1 MHTFQLKLKEIKGKI
16 RKWNREEFGHIME
29 EKQKLEK
36 EMEDIQQQIILEGRD
51 EERSKEEGRI
61 INQLEERRKQE
72 EIMWRQKSRINW
84 LREGE
89 RNTKFFH
96 QAMIQNRQRNQ
107 IFSIKTAEGER
118 VVEQEGIERVLVD
131 YHKGIFTE
139 TQEARGEAIDHIC
152 KEIPKLITTEQ
163 NKALMHAATMEEV
176 EEVVMNMKKG
186 KAPRPDGF
194 TVEFYQAGWHFLG
207 QEILE
212 AIEESRLKQK
222 IWPGINS
229 TFLTLIPKSNNSE
242 EAQGFR
248 PIALCNVIYKIIAT
262 LIAKRLK
269 PLLPSI
275 ISPEQTSF
283 VEGRQIL
290 DGLVVTQEMI
300 HSLNQK
306 KQRGMMIKLDLSK
319 AYDCLSWRYLRKV
332 LEVYGFEK
340 RWIEWIYS
348 MISTPIFS
356 ILVNGTPTKT
366 FNASRGIRQG
376 DPISPFLFILA
387 AEGLERII
395 KREIRK
401 KKISGLKPWGNN
413 LAITHQ
419 QFVDDIMLFGEV
431 SIKEVRAIKE
441 VLEIFMEASGME
453 INKEKSCTFIFNTP
467 EAIKDHLTRTLGFR
481 QGDLPTKYLGNQL
494 DIHPTRMKNWP
505 EVIDKIKRRLTSWSF
520 RSLNIASRIV
530 LLKSV
535 LQSIPIYPL
544 STKAASKG
552 VCTKLREIFGKFV
565 WGGPKQQRKWA
576 LVSWKN
582 LIQRKEEGRLADRL
596 RIEEVPK
603 GSSIWDLASQN
614 KDVVNQHAF
623 WEIRGGSNAKF
634 WEDGWQ
640 QKGKMVEIQ
649 TLQEIQQKAKR
660 AGMEYVRDYWT
671 NEESSGI
678 WRTWRKPEEW
688 CENINSEL
696 EKNYLK
702 EVDLRKIKIKTGEDI
717 LRWGRSMKG
726 TFTVKEAYYLK
737 TKQDREEGDIDW
749 RTISEGKWWLKITI
763 FVWLVSKGRI
773 LTWDKILKRGY
784 YRPSICSLCS
794 SEMENQE
801 HLLNECPYAESVW
814 EKIRSLF
821 GRTMRDP
828 RSIQNTILQW
838 GTGQF
843 HSKVVRSIWNLAV
856 GFVIWFI
863 WKERN
868 RRIFRGQS
876 SRPEKVWEEV
886 SKAIK
891 EIVLSDTW
899 EEEDWKMDQAEGRIA
914 SKLNLEFRMIY
925 PRKEKRGNSQ
935 AQSPNQFRY
944 PGIHSIKLNFDGA
957 SKGNPGPAGLG
968 GIFRDGHGKTRWVF
982 AKWGGEM
989 TNNEAEL
996 WAVHQGLRIAVR
1008 NRYMNLEIEGDS
1020 QITIRML

>member
-16 RKWNREEFGHIME
+16 RKWNREEFRHITE

-36 EMEDIQQQIILEGRD
+36 EVEDIQQQIILEGRD

-72 EIMWRQKSRINW
+72 EILWRQKSRINW

-118 VVEQEGIERVLVD
+118 VVEQEGIERVLVE
-131 YHKGIFTE
+131 YHKGILTE
-139 TQEARGEAIDHIC
+139 TQEDRGEAIEHIC
-152 KEIPKLITTEQ
+152 KEIPKLITAAQ
-163 NKALMHAATMEEV
+163 NKALMRAATMEEV

-186 KAPRPDGF
+186 KAPGPDGF

-212 AIEESRLKQK
+212 VVEESRLKQK

-229 TFLTLIPKSNNSE
+229 TFLTLIPKSNSFE

-275 ISPEQTSF
+275 ISPEQMGF

-319 AYDCLSWRYLRKV
+319 AYDRLSWRYLRMV
-332 LEVYGFEK
+332 LEAY
-340 RWIEWIYS
+340 
-348 MISTPIFS
+348 
-356 ILVNGTPTKT
+356 
-366 FNASRGIRQG
+366 
-376 DPISPFLFILA
+376 
-387 AEGLERII
+387 AEGLGRII

-431 SIKEVRAIKE
+431 SIREVRAIKE

-467 EAIKDHLTRTLGFR
+467 EAIKAHLTRTLGFR
-481 QGDLPTKYLGNQL
+481 QGDLSTKYLGNQL
-494 DIHPTRMKNWP
+494 DIHPTRMKNWQ

-544 STKAASKG
+544 SIRAASKG

-576 LVSWKN
+576 LVSWKK
-582 LIQRKEEGRLADRL
+582 LIKRKEEGGLGVRDPERLNRILGAKLWWRWLQGGKDVWKKIWELKYNMPESTADKL

-614 KDVVNQHAF
+614 RDVVNQHAF
-623 WEIRGGSNAKF
+623 WEIQGGSNAKF

-640 QKGKMVEIQ
+640 QKGKMIEIQ
-649 TLQEIQQKAKR
+649 TLQEIQQRAKR

-678 WRTWRKPEEW
+678 WRTWRKPGEW

-702 EVDLRKIKIKTGEDI
+702 EVDLRKIKSRSGEDI

-726 TFTVKEAYYLK
+726 MYTVKEAYYLT
-737 TKQDREEGDIDW
+737 TKQNREEGDIDW
-749 RTISEGKWWLKITI
+749 RKIWEGKWWPKITI
-763 FVWLVSKGRI
+763 FVWVVSKGRI

-784 YRPSICSLCS
+784 HGPSRCSLCS
-794 SEMENQE
+794 SEIENQE
-801 HLLNECPYAESVW
+801 HLLNECTYAESVW
-814 EKIRSLF
+814 EKIKLLF

-828 RSIQNTILQW
+828 SSIRNTILQW

-843 HSKVVRSIWNLAV
+843 HSKVVRRIWNLAV

-868 RRIFRGQS
+868 RRIFRSQS
-876 SRPEKVWEEV
+876 SQPERVWEEV

-899 EEEDWKMDQAEGRIA
+899 EEEDWKMD
-914 SKLNLEFRMIY
+914 
-925 PRKEKRGNSQ
+925 
-935 AQSPNQFRY
+935 
-944 PGIHSIKLNFDGA
+944 
-957 SKGNPGPAGLG
+957 
-968 GIFRDGHGKTRWVF
+968 
-982 AKWGGEM
+982 
-989 TNNEAEL
+989 
-996 WAVHQGLRIAVR
+996 
-1008 NRYMNLEIEGDS
+1008 
-1020 QITIRML
+1020 